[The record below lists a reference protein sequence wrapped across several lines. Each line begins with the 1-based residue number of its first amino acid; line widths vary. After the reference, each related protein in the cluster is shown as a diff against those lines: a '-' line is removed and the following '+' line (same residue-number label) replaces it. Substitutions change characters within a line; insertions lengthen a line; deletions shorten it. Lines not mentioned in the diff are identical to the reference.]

1 MPKPQYTQKFR
12 DSWLR
17 VPELKDWL
25 QVVESTAGPVAK
37 CKLCGTLLRNHFGD
51 LKNHGLSKKHRR
63 NSKIVTKQPKLA
75 FKVESMGK
83 KKEEARLAL
92 YTAAHTSIRV
102 VDHLGDVI
110 NHTHKEDDKIHLH
123 RTKCTQIIKNVLAPH
138 FSQNLIEDLKDQ
150 SYSLLIDESTD
161 IAVHKYLGI
170 VIIYYSCT
178 HKKIISTYLDIP
190 MLYECDADGIVA
202 AIKASLTRFGI
213 PLKHLM
219 GIGTD
224 NAAVM
229 VGVNNGVYA
238 KLKRELPSL
247 VLVRCI
253 CHSLQLAVSAA
264 TKEFLPRNLEFIIK
278 KTYDWFSR
286 SSSRQAAYKEL
297 YKLINDGHDPL
308 KIVQSCQ
315 TRWLSVE
322 SAVARIYTQW
332 LELKTHFNMA
342 KLNERCYTAELL
354 HAMYSDDVNYAYI
367 SFIYPIL
374 TNVNRVNKLF
384 ESKDADHSKLY
395 DELTNLIDT
404 LVDKIILPTQKV
416 DIFTQNIQDFI
427 DNKCYLGYRFETH
440 LQTMKDKG
448 LPPNQEEIIR
458 NRCIQFIASLIQ
470 ELKNRLPEN
479 LKLMKSIQKI
489 SVEHAL
495 SHNKEPITELMLHFN
510 KKQEDIAK
518 IDEQWHQIHLL
529 SWKNTKNTK
538 EFWYEVLKF
547 EDIAGENRFQDLA
560 TFAVSLLVLP
570 HSNAD
575 VERLFSMM
583 NVVKTKQRNRM
594 KFDLLSSIVTV
605 RAGLAREGK
614 CCNNYTLPNTVIQ
627 KIGTKEIYS
636 SQTEQAD
643 ETDSSDD
650 DHF

>member
-1 MPKPQYTQKFR
+1 
-12 DSWLR
+12 
-17 VPELKDWL
+17 
-25 QVVESTAGPVAK
+25 
-37 CKLCGTLLRNHFGD
+37 
-51 LKNHGLSKKHRR
+51 
-63 NSKIVTKQPKLA
+63 
-75 FKVESMGK
+75 MGK
-83 KKEEARLAL
+83 KKDEARLAL
-92 YTAAHTSIRV
+92 FTAAHTSIRV
-102 VDHLGDVI
+102 VDHMGDVI
-110 NHTHKEDDKIHLH
+110 NHMHKEDDKINLH
-123 RTKCTQIIKNVLAPH
+123 RTKCSQIIKNVLAPH
-138 FSQNLIEDLKDQ
+138 FSQNLKEDLKDQ
-150 SYSLLIDESTD
+150 PYSLLIDESTD
-161 IAVHKYLGI
+161 ITVHKYLGI
-170 VIIYYSCT
+170 IIIYYSCT
-178 HKKIISTYLDIP
+178 HKKIISTFLDIP

-213 PLKHLM
+213 PLQNLM

-229 VGVNNGVYA
+229 TGVNNGVHA
-238 KLKRELPSL
+238 KFKRELPSL

-264 TKEFLPRNLEFIIK
+264 TKQFLPRNLEFIIK
-278 KTYDWFSR
+278 ETYDWFSR

-322 SAVARIYTQW
+322 SAVARIHTQW
-332 LELKTHFNMA
+332 LELKTHFNLA

-367 SFIYPIL
+367 SFLYPIL

-395 DELTNLIDT
+395 NELTNLIDT
-404 LVDKIILPTQKV
+404 LVDKIKLPTQKV
-416 DIFTQNIQDFI
+416 DIFTENIQNYI
-427 DNKCYLGYRFETH
+427 DTNCYLGYRLETH
-440 LQTMKDKG
+440 LKTMKTKG
-448 LPPNQEEIIR
+448 LPPDQEDVIR
-458 NRCIQFIASLIQ
+458 SRCIQFIVCLIQ

-479 LKLMKSIQKI
+479 LKLMKSIQVI

-495 SHNKEPITELMLHFN
+495 SHNKEPITDLMLHFN

-518 IDEQWHQIHLL
+518 LDEQWRQIHLL
-529 SWKNTKNTK
+529 NWKNTKNTK

-547 EDIAGENRFQDLA
+547 EDAVGENRFNDLA
-560 TFAVSLLVLP
+560 TFAISLLVLP

-594 KFDLLSSIVTV
+594 KFDLLSSILTI

-614 CCNNYTLPNTVIQ
+614 CCNNYIIPNNVIL

-636 SQTEQAD
+636 SQTKAEEA
-643 ETDSSDD
+643 DSSED